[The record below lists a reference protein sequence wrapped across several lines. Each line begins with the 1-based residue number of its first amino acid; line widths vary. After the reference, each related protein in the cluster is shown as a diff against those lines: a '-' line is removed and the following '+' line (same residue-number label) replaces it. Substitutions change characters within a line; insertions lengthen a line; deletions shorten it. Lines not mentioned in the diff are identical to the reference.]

1 MFTDTICKIEAFLN
15 FKTEKMKIL
24 NRSIVALLFCFCV
37 TGFAQVGLGTVSF
50 VPVNKL
56 DVNGSM
62 AIGTYAGIN
71 TAPSNGLIVSG
82 NTGIATPSAA
92 SYALTIA
99 NGSSGHIGLYD
110 SNTGILKASIYGNGS
125 QLIINDPNNTL
136 DPGDFYSHLKFAS
149 GFGQDAFRFGSD
161 NNESYLTNGRS
172 MNFCAG
178 ESAPHT
184 SSATPILTLI
194 DNNTRALGIGVVPGS
209 QLDILG
215 TNGYAQLR
223 LRTSYTPTSSAD
235 TNGNVGD
242 IAWDDNYFY
251 MRVSSGATK
260 WVRSALSAF

>member
-1 MFTDTICKIEAFLN
+1 
-15 FKTEKMKIL
+15 MKIL
-24 NRSIVALLFCFCV
+24 NKVICLLLFCYSIK
-37 TGFAQVGLGTVSF
+37 GIAQVGVGTVSF
-50 VPVNKL
+50 VPVNTL

-71 TAPSNGLIVSG
+71 AAPSNGLIVSG
-82 NTGIATPSAA
+82 NTGISTSSAA

-99 NGSSGHIGLYD
+99 NASSTHIGFYA
-110 SNTGILKASIYGNGS
+110 SGTGILQCSIYGDGS
-125 QLIINDPNNTL
+125 QLIISNPNNTL
-136 DPGDFYSHLKFAS
+136 DPGSYYSHLKFAS
-149 GFGQDAFRFGSD
+149 CCGQDAFRIGSD
-161 NNESYLTNGRS
+161 DNESYLTNGRS

-178 ESAPHT
+178 ESDPHT
-184 SSATPILTLI
+184 SSSTPIITLI
-194 DNNTRALGIGVVPGS
+194 DNGTRALGIGTVPGS

-223 LRTSYTPTSSAD
+223 LRTPYTPTSSAD

-251 MRVSSGATK
+251 MRVSSGVTK